1 MNPLIYEQIMSLLGL
16 IGLWAFW
23 YYLWKPQRVDA
34 FRQELFGLRSEL
46 FDLGANQVVPFDHPA
61 YTQLRLMTNG
71 MIRSAHQVSLPS
83 VLVVVAQPK
92 HAPSEPLSAWKKN
105 VQKLPEEGRKQLL
118 AVHDRVSEAYA
129 KHLIGGSIILINY
142 VALRVLYAVAKAI
155 ILLLIGRKDLRK
167 FTVSQARNRV
177 DSERKY
183 VAMAGVDVI
192 EARVL
197 QDEQRRTG
205 AKREPAYAH

>member
-1 MNPLIYEQIMSLLGL
+1 MNPVIYEQIMSLLGL

-46 FDLGANQVVPFDHPA
+46 FDLGANQVVPFDHAA
-61 YTQLRLMTNG
+61 YAQLRLMING
-71 MIRSAHQVSLPS
+71 TIRYAHQVSFPTL
-83 VLVVVAQPK
+83 LVVIAQSE
-92 HAPSEPLSAWKKN
+92 HAPSDPLAVWKKH
-105 VQKLPEEGRKQLL
+105 VQELPEDGRNRLL
-118 AVHDRVSEAYA
+118 AIHNRVSGAFA
-129 KHLIGGSIILINY
+129 KHLIGGSIILFSY
-142 VALRVLYAVAKAI
+142 VLLRVLYAGAKALT
-155 ILLLIGRKDLRK
+155 LLLIGKKDFRR
-167 FTVSQARNRV
+167 FTVTQARYRV
-177 DSERKY
+177 ENERKN
-183 VAMAGVDVI
+183 VARAGVDVI